1 MTSFDSNALD
11 NRFYSGFVNIICSKH
26 LSRFILILLK
36 KNLIATFYGLGSSV
50 SRLQSHYEETV
61 YFLPLKSP
69 GVMSTRLIDLGNAE
83 SALESPSGFEPVLM
97 RSFKK
102 IFFPNCD

>member
-1 MTSFDSNALD
+1 
-11 NRFYSGFVNIICSKH
+11 
-26 LSRFILILLK
+26 
-36 KNLIATFYGLGSSV
+36 
-50 SRLQSHYEETV
+50 
-61 YFLPLKSP
+61 
-69 GVMSTRLIDLGNAE
+69 MSTRLIDLGNAE

>member
-26 LSRFILILLK
+26 LSRFILISLK
-36 KNLIATFYGLGSSV
+36 KKLNS
-50 SRLQSHYEETV
+50 
-61 YFLPLKSP
+61 YFLWLGFICLKATEPLRGDSLLFTTKSP
-69 GVMSTRLIDLGNAE
+69 GVMSIRLIDLGNAE
-83 SALESPSGFEPVLM
+83 STLGSPSGFEPVLM